1 MAPTKGARTR
11 EQIAEL
17 AAPLFNQRGYSG
29 VSIADVMDATGLQ
42 TGGIYRHFE
51 NKEELAVGAFDHA
64 VDVMAARFQAA
75 LAQAPR
81 MPHFRL
87 LAVISVYADLPQNPP
102 VPGGCPVLNAA
113 VDNDDGNPALRK
125 RARVAVQSLE
135 RLIVSLLER
144 GQEDGDYLDAT
155 NTKEM
160 ASVIVAS
167 VEGAVA
173 VARLAPQSEVMKH
186 VVAHLRSWLESQ
198 LSAEGKRRLRRVERE
213 AKKGSHAGHAHASEP
228 FAALDR

>member
-42 TGGIYRHFE
+42 KGGIYRHFE
-51 NKEELAVGAFDHA
+51 NKEELAVAAFDHA
-64 VDVMAARFQAA
+64 VDVMADRFRSA
-75 LAQAPR
+75 LAIAPA
-81 MPHFRL
+81 MAHFRL

-113 VDNDDGNPALRK
+113 VESDDGNPALRK
-125 RARVAVQSLE
+125 RARVALQSLE
-135 RLIVSLLER
+135 RLLVSILRR
-144 GQEDGDYLDAT
+144 GQEDGDYPTSLNPDEIAP
-155 NTKEM
+155 
-160 ASVIVAS
+160 VIVAS

-173 VARLAPQSEVMKH
+173 VARLLPKSDVMKN
-186 VVAHLRSWLESQ
+186 VVAHLTTWLETK
-198 LSAEGKRRLRRVERE
+198 LTPVGKRRLRRVEHE
-213 AKKGSHAGHAHASEP
+213 AKKGSHAGHSHASEP
-228 FAALDR
+228 FASLDR